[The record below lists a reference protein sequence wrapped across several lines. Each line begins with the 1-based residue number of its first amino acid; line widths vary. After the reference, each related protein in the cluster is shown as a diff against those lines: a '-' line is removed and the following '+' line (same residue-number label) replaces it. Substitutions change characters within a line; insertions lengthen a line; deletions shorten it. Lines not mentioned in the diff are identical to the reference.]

1 MIELSERINK
11 PISTLEME
19 RRWNA
24 IRTAMEVEGIDV
36 LLMQNNNDYMGG
48 YVKYVTDNP
57 ATNGYPNTIIFP
69 RDDAMTQINQGPFD
83 LDRSLP
89 EDGSDGFHRG
99 VKRML
104 TTPSFASVPY
114 TYEYD
119 PELASKALA
128 PYHDST
134 IGLVCSYQMSYTLVD
149 YIKRQFP
156 KAIFVEASDLID
168 KIKVIKSEEEIEF
181 IKGTASQ
188 QVKAMEAIVDK
199 IEPGMK
205 DSDVAAVAL
214 HVGHNLGSEQG
225 IYLCQSWEV
234 GSPREIGPRHLQDRV
249 IQEGDSFNM
258 LVENNGAG
266 GYYTELGRTIIL
278 GEATQ
283 EQNEEFEFTLEAQ
296 KYTLNL
302 LTPGNSCAQIWD
314 TFNAFMRNA
323 DRPEESRLFCH
334 GQGYDLVERP
344 LIRKDESMLIEEN
357 MNIVCHP
364 GYVRG
369 NVYSWI
375 CDNYIIGEDGP
386 GESIHDLPQKL
397 FEIG

>member
-104 TTPSFASVPY
+104 TAPSYASVPY

-119 PELASKALA
+119 PELACKALA

-156 KAIFVEASDLID
+156 RAIFVEASDLID

-188 QVKAMEAIVDK
+188 QVKAMEAIIDK

-214 HVGHNLGSEQG
+214 HVGHHLGSEQG

-234 GSPREIGPRHLQDRV
+234 GSPRAIGPRHLQDRV

-258 LVENNGAG
+258 LIENNGAG
-266 GYYTELGRTIIL
+266 GYYTEIGRTIIL

-314 TFNAFMRNA
+314 TYNAFMRNA
-323 DRPEESRLFCH
+323 DRPEEPRLFCH

-344 LIRKDESMLIEEN
+344 LIRKDESMLIEKN

-364 GYVRG
+364 EYIRG